1 MLIDGSELNT
11 PQEKEKWGLKTKF
24 RVIPR
29 DFTKLTDGK
38 VVVEIEEVGIGSN
51 TLSFDE
57 YLELRLFALIL
68 RVTKSGTIFEPIL
81 KFLRENNFS
90 VFNFL
95 YEIFQ
100 NTHLASTNLQKLF
113 TQFRDNTIGEL
124 WDSPE
129 EIEKNYQDDVQ
140 YQKLLDEK
148 EGQNL
153 IYYYHALVISN
164 HMSDWIEFVIDA
176 ATKMLSQETKN
187 NIQILEQFNS
197 VSTYCRGI
205 GHNVLGD
212 DRMKTE
218 PEFLFKYDIIVKHRL
233 KCFCF
238 YSNMD

>member
-1 MLIDGSELNT
+1 M
-11 PQEKEKWGLKTKF
+11 
-24 RVIPR
+24 
-29 DFTKLTDGK
+29 
-38 VVVEIEEVGIGSN
+38 VEIEEVGIGSN

-95 YEIFQ
+95 HEIFQ

-164 HMSDWIEFVIDA
+164 H
-176 ATKMLSQETKN
+176 L
-187 NIQILEQFNS
+187 
-197 VSTYCRGI
+197 
-205 GHNVLGD
+205 
-212 DRMKTE
+212 
-218 PEFLFKYDIIVKHRL
+218 
-233 KCFCF
+233 
-238 YSNMD
+238 